1 MAKVTYNP
9 NVAHVHGH
17 VGNWVMKERMGVDIV
32 AAKPDQVRQPNSPAQ
47 QQQRGKF
54 KSAAVYAKGI
64 LKDPTAKALYS
75 AKANLEK
82 SSPFAEAVK
91 DWFTPPVVDA
101 IDLTQYHKHPNEA
114 ITVQAH
120 DDVEVT
126 GVTVELKNA
135 STQAVLESGTANY
148 DPPTGRWVYMP
159 TTDASAVAHVTVTAT
174 ALDLPGHPAT
184 LSATA

>member
-1 MAKVTYNP
+1 MAKITYNP
-9 NVAHVHGH
+9 GWDHVHGH
-17 VGNWVMKERMGVDIV
+17 VGGFIYKEQQGRDIL
-32 AAKPDQVRQPNSPAQ
+32 AKKPDQVHQPNTPAQ
-47 QQQRGKF
+47 VTQRGKF
-54 KSAAVYAKGI
+54 KDAAAYAKGI
-64 LKDPTAKALYS
+64 MGDLTVKPLYVAKA
-75 AKANLEK
+75 KADRSN
-82 SSPFAEAVK
+82 PFAEAVK

-101 IDLTQYHKHPNEA
+101 IDLSQYQKHPNEA
-114 ITVQAH
+114 ITVLAH

-135 STQAVLESGTANY
+135 STHAVLESGPANF

-159 TTDASAVAHVTVTAT
+159 TTDASAVAQVTVTAT